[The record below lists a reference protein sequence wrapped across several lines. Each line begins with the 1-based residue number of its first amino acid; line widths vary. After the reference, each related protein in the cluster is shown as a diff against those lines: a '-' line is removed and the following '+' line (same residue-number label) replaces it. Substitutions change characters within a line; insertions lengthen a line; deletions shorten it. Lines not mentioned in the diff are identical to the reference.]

1 MTPMMQQY
9 FEIKDKYREYILMYR
24 LGDFYEMFFDDAKVA
39 SKELELTL
47 TGRDCGEAERA
58 PMCGVPYHSV
68 EGYIGKLVGK
78 GYKVAIC
85 EQLEDPASAKGIVKR
100 DVIRMITP
108 GTLTESSLLDEKK
121 NNYIGAL
128 YVDSEAIGAAFAD
141 ISTGHISVTSFDGDH
156 RMQKLIGELGAYA
169 PREVLLNV
177 SVSDIPEAATF
188 LREHLQAVINQ
199 NQFSRFDPAVAAT
212 LVYDHFKTVPCE
224 FEDRGNPAFLA
235 TGALLSY
242 AKETQKNDLGNID
255 TLNYYQDG
263 EYLEI
268 DVNTR
273 RNLEL
278 CETMRRAEKKGTLL
292 WILDKTKTAAGA
304 RLLRKYID
312 QPLKNPVQIN
322 RRQAAVAEFFDRVI
336 ERGEMMNALSSVL
349 DMERLITK
357 IVYGTANARD
367 LRAVAQTAMKIPEV
381 KNLLFGFESEELSG
395 IYQELDTLSD
405 ICELISS
412 AIVDEPPVSIRE
424 GGFIREGFHR
434 DVDRL
439 NEIEKNS
446 RGWIEKIEEAE
457 RMATGIKNLKVGYN
471 RVFGYYIEV
480 SKSNMNAVPDR
491 YIRKQT
497 LANGERYFT
506 QELKDMEAQILGAG
520 EKRVAL
526 EYQLFCEI
534 RTQVAEN
541 VHRVQKTA
549 YLLSKL
555 DVYCSLA
562 EVASRNSYCRPEV
575 GYGDVI
581 SIKDGRHPVV
591 EQCAKDSFFVPND
604 TELDGKHNRF
614 MLITGPNMAGKST
627 YMRQVALICLMAQ
640 MGSFVP
646 AREARICVT
655 DKIFTRVG
663 ASDDLAMGQSTF
675 MLEMSEVAYIL
686 ANATKQSLIIYDEIG
701 RGTSTFDGMSIARAV
716 AEYTLGK
723 KIAAKTLFATHYH
736 ELTTLENEMKG
747 VINYHIAAKKRGD
760 GITFLRKIVRGAAD
774 DSYGIEVAQL
784 AGVPDAVTRRAKEIL
799 ASLENGKQ
807 PEVKTRVKEK
817 PQAVPEEGMISFE
830 NFIQNDVC
838 EKLKKTD
845 INTLSPLEAL
855 NLIFEL
861 KKLLS
866 QS

>member
-39 SKELELTL
+39 SAELELTL

-58 PMCGVPYHSV
+58 PMCGVPYHAV
-68 EGYIGKLVGK
+68 ESYIGKLVGK

-100 DVIRMITP
+100 DVVRMITP

-121 NNYIGAL
+121 NNYIAAI
-128 YVDSEAIGAAFAD
+128 YVDEETIGVAFAD
-141 ISTGHISVTSFDGDH
+141 ISTGHLSVTSFEGKNSV
-156 RMQKLIGELGAYA
+156 QKLIAELGAYA
-169 PREVLLNV
+169 PREIILNV
-177 SVSDIPEAATF
+177 SAADIPDASDF
-188 LREHLQAVINQ
+188 LRERLQAVINQ
-199 NQFSRFDPAVAAT
+199 NQAPRFEPEKAAS
-212 LVYDHFKTVPCE
+212 LVFTRFANLPGE
-224 FEDRGNPAFLA
+224 FEDTENPALLA
-235 TGALLSY
+235 AGALLSY
-242 AKETQKNDLGNID
+242 AEETQKNDLGNLG
-255 TLNYYQDG
+255 TLNYYKDG
-263 EYLEI
+263 EFLEL

-292 WILDKTKTAAGA
+292 WVLDKTKTAAGA
-304 RLLRKYID
+304 RLLKKFID
-312 QPLKNPVQIN
+312 QPLKNPYQIN
-322 RRQAAVAEFFDRVI
+322 RRQAAVAELFDRVI
-336 ERGEMMNALSSVL
+336 ERGELSNALAGML
-349 DMERLITK
+349 DMERLITR

-367 LRAVAQTAMKIPEV
+367 LRAIAQTAVKIPEV
-381 KNLLFGFESEELSG
+381 KTLLSSFESEELAG
-395 IYQELDTLSD
+395 IYKELDTLSD
-405 ICELISS
+405 LCELISS
-412 AIVDEPPVSIRE
+412 SIVDEPPFSVRE
-424 GGFIREGFHR
+424 GGFIREGFHP
-434 DVDRL
+434 DVDQL

-446 RGWIEKIEEAE
+446 RGWIAKIEEAE
-457 RMATGIKNLKVGYN
+457 RTATGIKNLKIGYN

-480 SKSNMNAVPDR
+480 SKSNIAAVPDR

-497 LANGERYFT
+497 LTNGERYFT
-506 QELKDMEAQILGAG
+506 QELKDMESQVLGAG

-534 RTQVAEN
+534 RLRVASN

-575 GYGDVI
+575 TYGDVI

-604 TELDGKHNRF
+604 TELDGNANRF

-627 YMRQVALICLMAQ
+627 YMRQVALICIMAQ
-640 MGSFVP
+640 IGSFVP
-646 AREARICVT
+646 AKEARISVT

-723 KIAAKTLFATHYH
+723 KIGSKTLFATHYH
-736 ELTTLENEMKG
+736 ELTTLESDMQG
-747 VINYHIAAKKRGD
+747 VINYHIAAKKRGE
-760 GITFLRKIVRGAAD
+760 GVTFLRKIVRGAAD

-784 AGVPDAVTRRAKEIL
+784 AGVPNAVTKRAKEIL
-799 ASLENGKQ
+799 ESLENGKQ
-807 PEVKTRVKEK
+807 PEVKTRFREK
-817 PQAVPEEGMISFE
+817 PKSDEALGMMSFE
-830 NFIQNDVC
+830 NFVQNEVC
-838 EKLKKTD
+838 EK
-845 INTLSPLEAL
+845 
-855 NLIFEL
+855 
-861 KKLLS
+861 
-866 QS
+866 